1 MVNDFQQIPV
11 DLTKYSK
18 KVQRKVYDNIVSATN
33 AAIKD
38 YDPRP
43 SALSKDF
50 FKRFKYKGKIGGAFN
65 SELRSGVYVKK
76 RGDGQYKIGVN
87 INSAQ
92 MAILDSRGW
101 VLRRGKQNKKG
112 LLVHGAEKAQNFDFN
127 AAERKVQKARDA
139 TQSVI
144 DSVPQ

>member
-1 MVNDFQQIPV
+1 M
-11 DLTKYSK
+11 
-18 KVQRKVYDNIVSATN
+18 YDNIVKATN
-33 AAIKD
+33 EAIKE

-43 SALSKDF
+43 SAMSKDF

-87 INSAQ
+87 INSSQ

-101 VLRRGKQNKKG
+101 VLRRGTQRNKG
-112 LLVHGAEKAQNFDFN
+112 LLVHGATKSQNFDFD